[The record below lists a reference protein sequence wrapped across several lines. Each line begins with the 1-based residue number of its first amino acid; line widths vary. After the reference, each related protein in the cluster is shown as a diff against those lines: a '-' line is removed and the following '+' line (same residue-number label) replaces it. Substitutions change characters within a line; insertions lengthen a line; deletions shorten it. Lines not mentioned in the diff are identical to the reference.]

1 MEEFQS
7 VVPVVFVCVCWAKFN
22 MDKLTEALEANKRA
36 NAIIGQQADELKK
49 LSDDNDEL
57 RRQLESSRTSNVWLR
72 GELARVGNPI

>member
-1 MEEFQS
+1 
-7 VVPVVFVCVCWAKFN
+7 